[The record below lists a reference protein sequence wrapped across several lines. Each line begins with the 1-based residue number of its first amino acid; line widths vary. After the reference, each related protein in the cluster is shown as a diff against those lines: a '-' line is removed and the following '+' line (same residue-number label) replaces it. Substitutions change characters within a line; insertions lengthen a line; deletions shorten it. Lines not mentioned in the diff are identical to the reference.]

1 MTNLVIQPASS
12 ETSKAHFVH
21 TVDPRHRDLYP
32 KNTPFPPGAATM
44 TPGMRLSDPHVRN
57 ELTIQDLQVLR
68 AVHGMDGN
76 VAFWGVTDKVGGDN
90 LRNWTKINAGDRV
103 IFTGKVTDLRTGKP
117 SKTGYA
123 YATGVVTH
131 KFRNHALA
139 ERLWGVDDNGHA
151 WELMYAIADVTRIS
165 IDYATLNAATLK
177 KDGTPYN
184 PRNVPQGFDV
194 LPPEQVEAVFKLPS
208 LADLEPRRADLEAQT
223 IEEELRPF
231 VGETDAEQTAQRRL
245 EQGALRKHLLPGST
259 GVCDL
264 CGRTFSERFLV
275 AAHIKPRSQC
285 TGAERVDFD
294 NVAMLNCVFG
304 CDALFD
310 KGYIAVQ
317 PDGRIKASRLLSR
330 TEMSYVTANLV
341 TRPVSARSSGR
352 ALYFDWHERNK
363 FKP

>member
-57 ELTIQDLQVLR
+57 ELTIQDLQVLQ
-68 AVHGMDGN
+68 AVHSIDGN
-76 VAFWGVTDKVGGDN
+76 VAFWGVTD
-90 LRNWTKINAGDRV
+90 RNDGYSAHAWGRINAGDRV
-103 IFTGKVTDLRTGKP
+103 IFTGKITDLRTGKP

-139 ERLWGVDDNGHA
+139 EQLWGVDDNGHA
-151 WELMYAIADVTRIS
+151 WELMYAIADVKRIS

-177 KDGTPYN
+177 KDGTPYS

-194 LPPEQVEAVFKLPS
+194 LSPEQVEAVFKLPS

-285 TGAERVDFD
+285 TDAERVDFD

-304 CDALFD
+304 CDALFG
-310 KGYIAVQ
+310 KGLVGVEPQGAIRVSSVLNGTELAYVQDHLTRSAV
-317 PDGRIKASRLLSR
+317 GW
-330 TEMSYVTANLV
+330 
-341 TRPVSARSSGR
+341 TRGR
-352 ALYFDWHERNK
+352 AKHFAWHIKYE
-363 FKP
+363 FTS